1 MTTNNEKFDLRAKA
15 KELWTRYS
23 GVVGIIVPLLI
34 FALGVGF
41 VLYYILGPS
50 KYYMTSDSTDSMRWA
65 QASFES
71 GKLISEDF
79 AYAAILPF
87 GGNLVFLP
95 FIAIFGYSVTAQ
107 VAGLAVFAVILA
119 VVMYYMATGIGLG
132 RYGSA
137 TLVAIF
143 FLAMSLSPKLREIM
157 WEHIFYYNLG
167 ILFFCLGVGIT
178 SRLTREDST
187 LFRAKNPLITLG
199 LCFVPAVITFAFMLI
214 IKKNVA
220 TVRTLFIS
228 LGAFLAVI
236 ILAVVVGLF
245 MNIRLSTLK
254 DHVSLCVL
262 AIFSMLAATDGLQTL
277 VCFALPVCAGVFCER
292 LFDSDEKLFSARN
305 LKAVAVLVAVAFP
318 TLVGYMSIEAASGG
332 VTAGYADAYSSYSA
346 MSSWVNNFLGF
357 FPNWFSLLGVSVA
370 AGDPLASKESIL
382 NMLGIFGGI
391 VLLVAPIILLFFW
404 KKIRSH
410 GVRIALVG
418 HFALSAFILFAVT
431 FGKLGGANW
440 RLTPML
446 GSSVILSTVTALELI
461 SYKKTATRF
470 GALLLAVL
478 CVVSIPAAL
487 QIKKMEKD
495 TGDNIAWHLA
505 AERLEDEGLRYG
517 YANFWFAESI
527 TLFSDGALEVA
538 NISEGLQA
546 PKQYVYQINRS
557 AFDDREGEKYFLL
570 LTEKENLTMTV
581 YLNSQKSAGKIEREF
596 TIDTPGYNL
605 RGHSG
610 SVFYVYVFTENIF

>member
-1 MTTNNEKFDLRAKA
+1 MA
-15 KELWTRYS
+15 S
-23 GVVGIIVPLLI
+23 GL
-34 FALGVGF
+34 
-41 VLYYILGPS
+41 
-50 KYYMTSDSTDSMRWA
+50 
-65 QASFES
+65 
-71 GKLISEDF
+71 
-79 AYAAILPF
+79 
-87 GGNLVFLP
+87 
-95 FIAIFGYSVTAQ
+95 
-107 VAGLAVFAVILA
+107 
-119 VVMYYMATGIGLG
+119 GLG
-132 RYGSA
+132 RYSSA
-137 TLVAIF
+137 SVVALF
-143 FLAMSLSPKLREIM
+143 FLIMSLSPKLREIM

-178 SRLTREDST
+178 ARLTRKDST
-187 LFRAKNPLITLG
+187 LFRSKSPLVTVG
-199 LCFVPAVITFAFMLI
+199 LCFVPSVICCAFMLI
-214 IKKNVA
+214 IRNNIA
-220 TVRTLFIS
+220 NVRTLFIA
-228 LGAFLAVI
+228 LGAFLTVM
-236 ILAVVVGLF
+236 ILAIALGVVMKLGAATV
-245 MNIRLSTLK
+245 R
-254 DHVSLCVL
+254 DHVSLCAL

-305 LKAVAVLVAVAFP
+305 MKALAVLVAVAFP
-318 TLVGYMSIEAASGG
+318 TLIGYMSIEAASGG

-370 AGDPLASKESIL
+370 VGDPLASKESIL
-382 NMLGIFGGI
+382 DMLGIFGGI
-391 VLLVAPIILLFFW
+391 VLLVAPVVLLFFW
-404 KKIRSH
+404 NKIRSH
-410 GVRIALVG
+410 GVRIALIG

-446 GSSVILSTVTALELI
+446 GSSVILSVVTAFELI
-461 SYKKTATRF
+461 AQKKTAMRF

-478 CVVSIPAAL
+478 CIVSLPAAL

-527 TLFSDGALEVA
+527 TLFSNGTLEVA

-557 AFDDREGEKYFLL
+557 AFEDKDDADAGYFLL
-570 LTEKENLTMTV
+570 LTEKEKTTMTV
-581 YLNSQKSAGKIEREF
+581 YLNTQRDAGKIAREF